1 MKNINRFFFIIL
13 VVLFVSGIASLL
25 FAIRY
30 AHKEKSS
37 PPLSEP
43 QEVSSMKSNAPPV
56 DEISPKQVPKELN
69 PVQIPESQKKVVST
83 LESPKADEKV
93 DSSEEPSGVSSSP
106 LKDVLDLEKKRAAI
120 IKQLILEKSKTPDTV
135 PSSPDK
141 GKTWAEVGDQL
152 MELEQQRENSIN
164 SLSTKVNQQD
174 GK

>member
-43 QEVSSMKSNAPPV
+43 QEVSPMESNAPPV
-56 DEISPKQVPKELN
+56 DEISLKLIPKELN
-69 PVQIPESQKKVVST
+69 SVKIPEPQEKFISI
-83 LESPKADEKV
+83 LEPPNVNDAV
-93 DSSEEPSGVSSSP
+93 DSFEESSNVSSLP
-106 LKDVLDLEKKRAAI
+106 LNDVLELENKRAVI